1 MLEAYRQNEQNL
13 KQLIC
18 VKHDEIQFD
27 AVSANLERAK
37 QLAKANTPDACEIR
51 LFLIENFGVEFLS
64 TLKATPKTDIEKLT
78 LKEWQNEHK
87 EIAVWQ

>member
-1 MLEAYRQNEQNL
+1 MLEAYRQNEQKL
-13 KQLIC
+13 TQLIL
-18 VKHDEIQFD
+18 VKHAEIKFD
-27 AVSANLERAK
+27 SAEANRERAVR
-37 QLAKANTPDACEIR
+37 LSKANGPDAREIR